1 METTVQHTPAGDGVE
16 ITAPDAVLTVKV
28 SAETT
33 DDQYEVFE
41 VTAPRG
47 PATPLHRTGWDKTY
61 YTLHG
66 RMIVQ
71 VGDEGF
77 DLGPGSSIAIP
88 ADAPHTFTVLTP
100 SVTVLVISL
109 TGAMGRFHADLAA
122 TLPKGRAL
130 EDAAAELQAVLGRHP
145 VSMDGQP

>member
-1 METTVQHTPAGDGVE
+1 METTVQYTPAGDGVE
-16 ITAPDAVLTVKV
+16 IAAPDAVLTVKV

-33 DDQYEVFE
+33 HDQYEVFE

-61 YTLHG
+61 YALQG

-71 VGDEGF
+71 VGDAGY
-77 DLGPGSSIAIP
+77 DMGPGSSLAIP

-109 TGAMGRFHADLAA
+109 TGAMGRFHTDLAA
-122 TLPKGRAL
+122 TLPPGRAL

-145 VSMDGQP
+145 VSMEGQP

>member
-1 METTVQHTPAGDGVE
+1 METTVQYTPAGDGVE
-16 ITAPDAVLTVKV
+16 IAAPDAVLTVKV

-47 PATPLHRTGWDKTY
+47 PATPLHRTDWDKTY
-61 YTLHG
+61 YALQG

-88 ADAPHTFTVLTP
+88 ANAAHTFTVLTP
-100 SVTVLVISL
+100 SITFLVISL
-109 TGAMGRFHADLAA
+109 TGAMGRFHADLDA
-122 TLPKGRAL
+122 TLPHGRPL
-130 EDAAAELQAVLGRHP
+130 QEAAAELQTVLARHP
-145 VSMDGQP
+145 VTLEGIS